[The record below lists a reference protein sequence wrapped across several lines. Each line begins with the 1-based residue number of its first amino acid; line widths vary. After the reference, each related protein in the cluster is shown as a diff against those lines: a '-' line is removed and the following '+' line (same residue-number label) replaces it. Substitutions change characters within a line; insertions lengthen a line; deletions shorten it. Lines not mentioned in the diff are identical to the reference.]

1 MERINLVGHF
11 NKVETT
17 RKHNANTHSVGRTL
31 TIVILGFLCKLQDI
45 DEIQQWAEEPRTR
58 EFLSRNFAIYT
69 IPTSRWINEILSIV
83 RPESLNEVFT
93 RWTAEMLP
101 EFLDGLT
108 IAFDGK
114 TICSTGKM
122 SNYDKPLHIL
132 SAYLCE
138 LGLTVGQRTVDG
150 KSNEIPAMRELIKL
164 MDIRGSM
171 VVADALHCQTET
183 AAVIIENGGDYLLNA
198 KGNQET
204 LENDIRDF
212 VQDEALRCGM
222 ETEQTR
228 EKNGGRFEVRTAF
241 VSDDAAWMKK
251 NHFKWLGLSCFGAI
265 NRCFTVG
272 GKTSDEWHY
281 YISSRKLTA
290 GELLKYARKEWAIES
305 MHWLLDVHFDED
317 SCRTRNSNSNQNL
330 NIFRKTALNYVR
342 HYKNETKAKT
352 PMSKLMFSCLLDCNK
367 ILDIINFQ

>member
-1 MERINLVGHF
+1 MEKLKLVESF

-17 RKHNANTHSVGRTL
+17 REHNAYTHSVGRTL
-31 TIVILGFLCKLQDI
+31 TIVILGFLCKLKDI

-58 EFLSRNFAIYT
+58 AFLSENFGIYT
-69 IPTSRWINEILSIV
+69 IPSCRWINEIVSIV
-83 RPESLNEVFT
+83 KPESLNEVFI

-101 EFLDGLT
+101 KFLDGLT

-138 LGLTVGQRTVDG
+138 SGLTLGQRTVDE

-164 MDIRGSM
+164 IDIRGCM
-171 VVADALHCQTET
+171 VTADALHCQTET
-183 AAVIIENGGDYLLNA
+183 ASTIINNGGDYLLNV

-204 LENDIRDF
+204 LENDIEDF
-212 VQDEALRCGM
+212 VQDEMLRDEM
-222 ETEQTR
+222 EQAQTH
-228 EKNGGRFEVRTAF
+228 EKNGGRIELRTAF
-241 VSDDAAWMKK
+241 ISHDIAWMKE
-251 NHFKWLGLSCFGAI
+251 HLSKWQGLSCIGAI
-265 NRCFTVG
+265 NRCFTTN

-290 GELLKYARKEWAIES
+290 MELLQYARNERAVES
-305 MHWLLDVHFDED
+305 MHWLLDVHFGED
-317 SCRTRNSNSNQNL
+317 SCRTRNTNANQNL
-330 NIFRKTALNYVR
+330 NIFRKAALNYVR

-352 PMSKLMFSCLLDCNK
+352 PLSKLMFSCLLDCRK
-367 ILDIINFQ
+367 ILEIINFQ

>member
-1 MERINLVGHF
+1 MEKLNLVGHF

-17 RKHNANTHSVGRTL
+17 REHNAYTHSVGRTL
-31 TIVILGFLCKLQDI
+31 TIVILGFLCKLQDV

-58 EFLSRNFAIYT
+58 EFLLRNFAICT
-69 IPTSRWINEILSIV
+69 IPTCRWINEILSIV
-83 RPESLNEVFT
+83 KPESLNEVFT

-101 EFLDGLT
+101 KFLDGLT
-108 IAFDGK
+108 ISFDGK

-122 SNYDKPLHIL
+122 SNYEKSLHIL

-138 LGLTVGQRTVDG
+138 SGLTIGQKTVDE

-212 VQDEALRCGM
+212 VQNETLRVKM
-222 ETEQTR
+222 ETEQTY
-228 EKNGGRFEVRTAF
+228 EKNGGRIETRTAF
-241 VSDDAAWMKK
+241 VSDDISWMEE
-251 NHFKWLGLSCFGAI
+251 HLRKWQGLSCFGAI
-265 NRCFTVG
+265 NRCCAINA
-272 GKTSDEWHY
+272 KTSNEWHY

-290 GELLKYARKEWAIES
+290 EELLKYARNEWAIES
-305 MHWLLDVHFDED
+305 MHWLLDVHFGED
-317 SCRTRNSNSNQNL
+317 SCRTRDSNSNQNL

-342 HYKNETKAKT
+342 HYKNENNIKT
-352 PMSKLMFSCLLDCNK
+352 PMSKLMFACLLDCNK
-367 ILDIINFQ
+367 ILEIINFQ

>member
-1 MERINLVGHF
+1 MKKLNLVKYF

-17 RKHNANTHSVGRTL
+17 REHNAYTHSVGRTL
-31 TIVILGFLCKLQDI
+31 TIVILGFLCKLQDV

-69 IPTSRWINEILSIV
+69 IPTSRRINEILSIV
-83 RPESLNEVFT
+83 NPESLNEIFIK
-93 RWTAEMLP
+93 WTTEMLP

-138 LGLTVGQRTVDG
+138 SGLTIGQKTVDE

-198 KGNQET
+198 KGNQEA

-212 VQDEALRCGM
+212 VQDETLRAKM
-222 ETEQTR
+222 ETEQTC
-228 EKNGGRFEVRTAF
+228 EKNGGRIEIRTAF
-241 VSDDAAWMKK
+241 VSNDISWMEE
-251 NHFKWLGLSCFGAI
+251 HLPKWLGLSCFGAI
-265 NRCFTVG
+265 NRCFTTD
-272 GKTSDEWHY
+272 GKTSNEWHY

-290 GELLKYARKEWAIES
+290 KELLTYARNEWAIES

-330 NIFRKTALNYVR
+330 NIFRKTSLNYVR
-342 HYKNETKAKT
+342 HYKNHTKVKT
-352 PMSKLMFSCLLDCNK
+352 PMSKLMFACLLDCHM
-367 ILDIINFQ
+367 ILKIINFQ

>member
-1 MERINLVGHF
+1 MEKLNLVGHF
-11 NKVETT
+11 NKVERT
-17 RKHNANTHSVGRTL
+17 REHNAYTHSVGRTL
-31 TIVILGFLCKLQDI
+31 TIIILGFLCKLQDI

-69 IPTSRWINEILSIV
+69 IPTCRWINEILSIV
-83 RPESLNEVFT
+83 KPESLNEVFT
-93 RWTAEMLP
+93 QWTAEMLP
-101 EFLDGLT
+101 TFLDGLT
-108 IAFDGK
+108 ISFDGK

-138 LGLTVGQRTVDG
+138 SGLTIGQKTVDE

-183 AAVIIENGGDYLLNA
+183 AAVIIENVGDYLLNV
-198 KGNQET
+198 KGNQEI
-204 LENDIRDF
+204 LEDDIRDF
-212 VQDEALRCGM
+212 VEDEALRSKM

-228 EKNGGRFEVRTAF
+228 ENNGGRIEIRTAF
-241 VSDDAAWMKK
+241 VSDELTWMKE
-251 NHFKWLGLSCFGAI
+251 HLPKWLGLACFGAI
-265 NRCFTVG
+265 NRCFTYN
-272 GKTSDEWHY
+272 GKTSNEWHY

-290 GELLKYARKEWAIES
+290 EELLKFARNEWAIES
-305 MHWLLDVHFDED
+305 MHWLLDVHFNED
-317 SCRTRNSNSNQNL
+317 SCRTRDKNSNQNL
-330 NIFRKTALNYVR
+330 NIFRKIALNYIR
-342 HYKNETKAKT
+342 QYKNHTKLKT
-352 PMSKLMFSCLLDCNK
+352 PMSKLMFACLLDCNK